1 MDTEEYYGGTYPEPP
16 EVETT
21 TRKIKVTVTYTIEE
35 ELPSSYTEDDIKE
48 MVEDHD
54 IDYLYGD
61 ENIDEIEV
69 D

>member
-16 EVETT
+16 EVETA

-48 MVEDHD
+48 MIEDHD

>member
-1 MDTEEYYGGTYPEPP
+1 METEEYYGGLYPEPP

-48 MVEDHD
+48 MIEDHD
-54 IDYLYGD
+54 IDYLYG
-61 ENIDEIEV
+61 EEEIDEIEV
-69 D
+69 W